1 LQQVGAQKPGRVIV
15 ANWAKTGLTG
25 INPQFETVN
34 LPKTHKGE
42 EPQNAGQV
50 LSELISRDPSVLA
63 SDWVWIL
70 HDDCAPKPG
79 CLNTLLKYTEEGRT
93 IGVVGPKQYAWDN
106 PDQLLE

>member
-1 LQQVGAQKPGRVIV
+1 MSAPTVTTVVITAGNTPFLERTLQQVGAQKPGRVIV

-79 CLNTLLKYTEEGRT
+79 C
-93 IGVVGPKQYAWDN
+93 
-106 PDQLLE
+106 